1 METYERLIRGLGRGL
16 LTKGLN
22 NDAFTVSG
30 RVPEMAL
37 MRREARCSVTAA
49 RQKAR
54 GHVWPH
60 GDPDPILRTRIN
72 TGLCVKMALV
82 YNGMHTL

>member
-1 METYERLIRGLGRGL
+1 METYERLIRGLGQGL

-37 MRREARCSVTAA
+37 MRCEAKFSVTA
-49 RQKAR
+49 
-54 GHVWPH
+54 W
-60 GDPDPILRTRIN
+60 
-72 TGLCVKMALV
+72 
-82 YNGMHTL
+82 